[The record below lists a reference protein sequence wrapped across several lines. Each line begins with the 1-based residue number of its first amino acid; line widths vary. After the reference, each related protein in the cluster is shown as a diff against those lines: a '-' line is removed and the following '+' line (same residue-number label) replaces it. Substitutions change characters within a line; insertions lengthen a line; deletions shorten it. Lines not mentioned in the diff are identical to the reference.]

1 MLFLHKKPIHAEK
14 IRDLNDAIGAIKTF
28 IYTEEWE
35 KGYHGIKEI
44 REKEK
49 DALYQLL
56 SNPEIDEKIKN
67 KERRRFDT
75 NMKIFSKLEGILR
88 AREQKW
94 KEKISLERF
103 KMKFQKIEEEI
114 NLLTKTHKHI
124 DALTLLNS
132 FVDEYKENYLV
143 IKFYDKEK
151 NIIKKNIERE
161 RKKEEDSIRKST
173 RLEAMKLIGKT
184 IATEEEKDEKIKE
197 KWQKV
202 EGGLLKKLSFYK
214 NILEKRKKKKL
225 IDEVM
230 NLIETDNEAAEDI
243 ARSKLAKVHQWLVKE
258 LTITNIN
265 GYDFYGKIL
274 GADKI
279 SWDSF
284 GFYENDKKYDFY
296 LWDATGHG
304 VRAGLIVSLLTRL
317 FNQFANGRTLSN
329 LVYEINNGLKQDL
342 QSRNFITWI
351 FFEIEKEKKEN
362 IQFVW
367 MGHEP
372 MFIFREKT
380 GSVEKVIPGWLAAW
394 IRIIPAVD
402 HVKVKDIIME
412 DNDILLTFS
421 DGIVE
426 AKNIDN
432 QLLWIDNFKQ
442 IFERVANKEKNIT
455 KIYTHLMDEVK
466 LYRGWAKFDDDS
478 TIILLKRTSFKDIIT
493 EKDAFLDK
501 VAEKENLSG
510 REIKKMVGKTK
521 EEAEVEI
528 QKIKKEKE
536 TRNIIKILEWLY
548 YTGEILKLKQEAI
561 RFIKE
566 WYIHR
571 GINKYLKL
579 AIANEN
585 KYRIEQKNRKMEWKY
600 NILTELMKKWD
611 YKTVIEE
618 CNDIIAKDGNI

>member
-1 MLFLHKKPIHAEK
+1 MLFTHKKQIHAEK

-28 IYTEEWE
+28 IYTEDWE
-35 KGYHGIKEI
+35 KGYHWIKEI

-56 SNPEIDEKIKN
+56 SKPEIDEKIKN

-75 NMKIFSKLEGILR
+75 NMKVFSKLEEMLR
-88 AREQKW
+88 TREQKW
-94 KEKISLERF
+94 KEKISIDRF
-103 KMKFQKIEEEI
+103 KLKFQKIQEEI

-143 IKFYDKEK
+143 IKFYNREK

-173 RLEAMKLIGKT
+173 RLEAMNLIGKT
-184 IATEEEKDEKIKE
+184 IVSEEEKEVKIKE
-197 KWQKV
+197 KKQKV
-202 EGGLLKKLSFYK
+202 NGVFLKKILFYK
-214 NILEKRKKKKL
+214 NIIEKRKKKKL

-230 NLIETDNEAAEDI
+230 NLIETDNETNEDI
-243 ARSKLAKVHQWLVKE
+243 AKSKLAKIHQWLIKE

-265 GYDFYGKIL
+265 GYDFYGKML
-274 GADKI
+274 WADKI

-284 GFYENDKKYDFY
+284 GFYENDQKYNFY
-296 LWDATGHG
+296 LWDATGHW

-317 FNQFANGRTLSN
+317 FNQYTNGRTLSN
-329 LVYEINNGLKQDL
+329 IVFEINNGLKQDL
-342 QSRNFITWI
+342 QSRNFITGI

-372 MFIFREKT
+372 MFVFREKSGT
-380 GSVEKVIPGWLAAW
+380 VEKIIPGWLAAW
-394 IRIIPAVD
+394 IRIIPWVD
-402 HVKVKDIIME
+402 HVKVKNIMME

-421 DGIVE
+421 DWVVE
-426 AKNIDN
+426 AKNMDA
-432 QLLWIDNFKQ
+432 QLLWIDWFKA
-442 IFERVANKEKNIT
+442 IFEKIVNKEKNIT
-455 KIYTHLMDEVK
+455 KIYDALMDEVK
-466 LYRGWAKFDDDS
+466 LYRWGAKFDDDS

-493 EKDAFLDK
+493 EKDTFLDK

-510 REIKKMVGKTK
+510 REVKKMIGKTK
-521 EEAEVEI
+521 EEAGVEI

-536 TRNIIKILEWLY
+536 TRNIIKILEGLY

-618 CNDIIAKDGNI
+618 CNNLIAKDGNI